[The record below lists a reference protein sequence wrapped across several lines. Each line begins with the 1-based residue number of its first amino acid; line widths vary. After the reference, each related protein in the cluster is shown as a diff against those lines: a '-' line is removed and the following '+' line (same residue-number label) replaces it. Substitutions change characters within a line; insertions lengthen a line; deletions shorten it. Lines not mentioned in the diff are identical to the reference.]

1 VRSCEGEIFANAGKR
16 LRHDMRNHSI
26 GAEALDL
33 KRFGAPMSDSA
44 VAKQGPCSVALKVGR
59 TYFWC
64 ACGRSQRQ
72 PFCDGSH
79 AGTEFTPLRFT
90 PRDDHDA
97 VLCGCKRTRIGPF
110 CDCTRDR
117 LSPSP

>member
-1 VRSCEGEIFANAGKR
+1 
-16 LRHDMRNHSI
+16 
-26 GAEALDL
+26 
-33 KRFGAPMSDSA
+33 MSDSA
-44 VAKQGPCSVALKVGR
+44 AAKQGPCSVALKVGR

-90 PRDDHDA
+90 PRDDTHA
-97 VLCGCKRTRIGPF
+97 LLCGCKRTRIGPF
-110 CDCTRDR
+110 CDCTHDR
-117 LSPSP
+117 VSPGP

>member
-1 VRSCEGEIFANAGKR
+1 
-16 LRHDMRNHSI
+16 
-26 GAEALDL
+26 
-33 KRFGAPMSDSA
+33 MSDSA

-79 AGTEFTPLRFT
+79 AGTEFTPLRFA

-110 CDCTRDR
+110 CDCTRDP